1 MAVTISLKFKLQNP
15 NSMSNQAA
23 NFLRQT
29 RNSLK
34 RDSGTY
40 PHTREQIIEELSEF
54 KKKGVV
60 DIDRSTIEAYIHWA
74 GDEYSKAFNEKRNF
88 DTAWWD
94 GALAM
99 ARWILDADGQ

>member
-1 MAVTISLKFKLQNP
+1 MKSQAQNLKN
-15 NSMSNQAA
+15 MSSQAA

-34 RDSGTY
+34 KNSGTY
-40 PHTREQIIEELSEF
+40 PHSREQIIEELSEF
-54 KKKGVV
+54 KEKGVV

-99 ARWILDADGQ
+99 ARWILEADGQ